1 MAHVNLR
8 EEIGAS
14 AVVVWD
20 LLGHLDRAASW
31 AGVEKCEIE
40 GSGEGCVR
48 TLLLVGDERLRERF
62 DVLDEAARRYEVRV
76 LEAGGLPLRDL
87 KYSLVV
93 RETGPERCAIDWEV
107 DFEPDGV
114 AEQRALQMVT
124 GFYTTLAVS
133 IRLRLSA

>member
-1 MAHVNLR
+1 MAHVHLR

-14 AVVVWD
+14 AVAVWD

-31 AGVEKCEIE
+31 TFVQKCEIE

-62 DVLDEAARRYEVRV
+62 DVLDEAARRLEARV

-87 KYSLVV
+87 KYSLAV
-93 RETGPERCAIDWEV
+93 RETGPDRCAIDWEV
-107 DFEPDGV
+107 DFEPDGI
-114 AEQRALQMVT
+114 AEQRALEMVT
-124 GFYTTLAVS
+124 GFYTSLAVS
-133 IRLRLSA
+133 VRLRLTE